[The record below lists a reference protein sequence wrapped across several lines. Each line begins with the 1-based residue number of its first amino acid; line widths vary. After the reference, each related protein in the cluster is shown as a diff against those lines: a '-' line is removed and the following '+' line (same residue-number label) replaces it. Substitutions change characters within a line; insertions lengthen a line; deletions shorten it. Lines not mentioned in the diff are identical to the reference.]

1 MNGKPLSFPTNVPIL
16 LAIQDPEG
24 VYDSDLRQGNYETT
38 TGQSFALPRPAV
50 ILLNQLEPRPGEEI
64 TITKHWK
71 GTSRSPFEWTICL
84 SPRSEQF
91 RASEEM
97 AQDGTQEPSELT
109 GVLVASI
116 QQETAK
122 RPLAEP
128 PSACSWAVSSA
139 ARFQSTPRKKGE
151 PRAEYSGPELKRTG
165 TDGPVPLPDR
175 IPPVPA
181 IAAAP
186 RRLPPDQIP
195 CDVAVREILEFIAK
209 DPGTAGW
216 SDQAR
221 QDLASTVLIAEYKAN
236 RIARWRRE

>member
-24 VYDSDLRQGNYETT
+24 IYDSDLRQGSYETT
-38 TGQSFALPRPAV
+38 TGQAFTLPRPAV

-71 GTSRSPFEWTICL
+71 GTPRSPFEWTICL

-91 RASEEM
+91 RAAEETAQEM
-97 AQDGTQEPSELT
+97 AQEPSETAATLQ
-109 GVLVASI
+109 ASI
-116 QQETAK
+116 T
-122 RPLAEP
+122 
-128 PSACSWAVSSA
+128 
-139 ARFQSTPRKKGE
+139 
-151 PRAEYSGPELKRTG
+151 RAESARPVVALPALVKRQPRQAAAAQPRLFDRGTG
-165 TDGPVPLPDR
+165 TDGPLPDR
-175 IPPVPA
+175 VPPVPA

-195 CDVAVREILEFIAK
+195 CDVAVQEILEFIAK

-236 RIARWRRE
+236 RIARWRRES